1 MLRTVNIGCVG
12 DSLTEGGSLGGYPR
26 LLQDLLN
33 AREPSCQWI
42 LHNMGVPG
50 SFTKEWADT
59 ILPSR
64 SHYPSGMATGGI
76 DLYLVMLGTN
86 DAQLRLWPSDQ
97 SFSDRLSRIGKA
109 LLAEGAVVIIISP
122 PPVEPGGSFAQ
133 HFDAAIL
140 NSVIPRIVPQ
150 VAASIGCG
158 HADAFSA
165 LGGLNPKREAFI
177 DGVHLSKEGNKLIA
191 NAMVNEVHQM
201 VMGRARGNAL
211 PGHALVAPAPGMLA
225 KTQVVTVGAP
235 STPQAGLSLSRSP
248 KAQVSATARLKQPQ
262 ADGYCV
268 GAAVEIFSNSWDR
281 WFVGRCGLEGA
292 NILAEFVAP
301 DGKTK
306 EKRMDPSHP
315 EVSLYKGGSP
325 VLQAAPICTST
336 ARSSTLCTSQVG
348 ATSRSS
354 VLRTNP
360 VTGGLVGCLASP
372 VKTSIG
378 PLSPKNV
385 VAKGVVLNAAAG
397 LKRSSIP
404 SPILSAANGI
414 KSHHSQPLMVGQA
427 GFMLPASVNSLYK
440 RHRGYTESAIVSV
453 R

>member
-1 MLRTVNIGCVG
+1 MLRAVNIGCVG
-12 DSLTEGGSLGGYPR
+12 DSLTEGGYPR
-26 LLQDLLN
+26 VLQDLLN

-50 SFTKEWADT
+50 SNTKEWADT

-86 DAQLRLWPSDQ
+86 DAQLRRWSSEQ

-109 LLAEGAVVIIISP
+109 LLEEGAAVMIISP
-122 PPVEPGGSFAQ
+122 PPVEPGGSFTQ

-165 LGGLNPKREAFI
+165 LGGLNPKHEAFI

-225 KTQVVTVGAP
+225 KTQ
-235 STPQAGLSLSRSP
+235 AGLALSVSP
-248 KAQVSATARLKQPQ
+248 NAQVSATPRLKQPQ

-281 WFVGRCGLEGA
+281 WFVGRCTKLEGA
-292 NILAEFVAP
+292 TILAEFVAP

-315 EVSLYKGGSP
+315 EVRLCKGGSP

-354 VLRTNP
+354 ILRASP

-372 VKTSIG
+372 VKTSVG
-378 PLSPKNV
+378 PLSPMNV

-397 LKRSSIP
+397 VKRSSIP

-414 KSHHSQPLMVGQA
+414 KSHHSQPIMVGQA
-427 GFMLPASVNSLYK
+427 GFMLPASVDSLYK
-440 RHRGYTESAIVSV
+440 RHCGYTESALVSV